1 MGKMKELSIDIENN
15 TRDLF
20 NFLDGYCFSSCE
32 EVEIAA
38 GEYIENTTGSL
49 YWSDLAIAGELAE
62 RYIKERSLVF
72 NE

>member
-20 NFLDGYCFSSCE
+20 NFLDGYYFSSCE
-32 EVEIAA
+32 EVEMAA